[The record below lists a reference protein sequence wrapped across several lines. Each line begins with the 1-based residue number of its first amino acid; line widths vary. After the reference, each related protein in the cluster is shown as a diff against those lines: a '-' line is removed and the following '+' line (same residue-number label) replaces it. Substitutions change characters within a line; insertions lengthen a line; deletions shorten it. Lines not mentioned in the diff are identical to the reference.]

1 MDDKY
6 FIQTFENINEDSIP
20 SPLIKHSS
28 ECKNYNYKKNKN
40 FDGSILESFH
50 KTNEDKKNNYKK
62 YFCINLNK
70 FNGKCYHKK
79 ISLIDE
85 THLHLTLGES
95 LIYILNIYLQ
105 KKIINKNLY
114 NRILYSFQL
123 AIIEIL
129 SEIKESKVNK
139 WNIKGKLINSKKE
152 NNIQLFYVENAFLTF
167 KKIILH
173 VPLLKIK
180 SIDI

>member
-1 MDDKY
+1 MDEKH

-28 ECKNYNYKKNKN
+28 ECKNYNHKKNKN
-40 FDGSILESFH
+40 IDGFILESSH
-50 KTNEDKKNNYKK
+50 KTNGMKKDEDKK
-62 YFCINLNK
+62 YFCININK

-79 ISLIDE
+79 ISIIDQ

-105 KKIINKNLY
+105 KKIISKCLY

-129 SEIKESKVNK
+129 SEVKESKENK

-152 NNIQLFYVENAFLTF
+152 NNTQLFYLENAFLSL
-167 KKIILH
+167 KNIILH